1 MLKVG
6 DRIEMVEMPLDPDP
20 VAAGSIGTV
29 HDVYVFGDGLDAW
42 EQVWVAWDSGRKLA
56 LAVPP
61 DVVRV
66 IS

>member
-29 HDVYVFGDGLDAW
+29 QEINVFAEPNGWD
-42 EQVWVAWDSGRKLA
+42 QVWVAWDSGRTLA
-56 LAVPP
+56 LVIPP